1 MPGNPPTRSGPGD
14 NDSCRIQRKVRARLL
29 WGARVP
35 GGHTLCRRRRRRR
48 HCHRRRRRPRRQ
60 SIGNIQIV
68 ITVIVIEMPAG
79 SACRPICRPSTGRK
93 LLRTPVFTQIR
104 FGPTTVG
111 ASRFNPHT
119 LPPPPQKIPAPNTA
133 AVSSYTNCFLFTP
146 DQMPF
151 LTHSLSPS
159 HSLPPS
165 RKFVTSR
172 LQALCGSPD
181 PSSTHKQALP
191 CHYRH
196 YCVVRPR
203 RRLFGSTADFLT
215 AVRVLF
221 TRGFCF
227 SFQTKRVDVNVII
240 AYVFNRSRCM
250 NWVSCRGRGPY
261 ELCASGANFKSVPK
275 SSSERFNKRQY
286 TIQ

>member
-119 LPPPPQKIPAPNTA
+119 LPPPSKNPGTKHRRS
-133 AVSSYTNCFLFTP
+133 VLLHKLFS
-146 DQMPF
+146 F
-151 LTHSLSPS
+151 HAGSNALS
-159 HSLPPS
+159 HSLTLSLSLSAPLSQICHQPPPGIVRFPGS
-165 RKFVTSR
+165 
-172 LQALCGSPD
+172 LLHPQASPSMSLSSLLCRASPSPAIRFD
-181 PSSTHKQALP
+181 
-191 CHYRH
+191 
-196 YCVVRPR
+196 R
-203 RRLFGSTADFLT
+203 RFPYSGTCIVYAGILFFISNE
-215 AVRVLF
+215 
-221 TRGFCF
+221 TR
-227 SFQTKRVDVNVII
+227 
-240 AYVFNRSRCM
+240 
-250 NWVSCRGRGPY
+250 
-261 ELCASGANFKSVPK
+261 
-275 SSSERFNKRQY
+275 
-286 TIQ
+286 